1 MRILII
7 GAVAGGTTAST
18 QARRNDSNAEIVIYE
33 KDKDISYSGCSLPYY
48 IGGLVKERQYIVPRD
63 SERFKEKYNVDV
75 KIRHEV
81 IAIDAENKNITVKN
95 LDTGEEFKDNY
106 DELVI
111 ATGASPFVPVKQW
124 LQHENVFTLRNVVS
138 ADEIKEYILKNN
150 TKKALLVGAGAIN
163 LELCENLQE
172 HGIEITVL
180 EAQNQVMGPLDED
193 IALKLEEYIKDKG
206 VIVYTGEKL
215 SSIEGEKIATKVITD
230 RREIETDI
238 IILGMG
244 VRPNTDLAQKSGV
257 EIGKTKAIHVNDRM
271 QTNIPHI
278 YAAGD
283 CIEVYSLPHDD
294 YVYRSL
300 GSLANKTGRIAGKN
314 ATGEDITFKGILSTG
329 IFKVFDMT
337 IAMVGMNER
346 EAKGLNKKFKSYSF
360 EMPSKPFFMP
370 GAGKMLIKVI
380 VDEDTDKILG
390 VQIIGDDGVDKTID
404 IFSTCMM
411 FGAKYNRDLSNL
423 DLAYAPPYSP
433 ALGNVIQ
440 AGIIMEG
447 SLGK

>member
-18 QARRNDSNAEIVIYE
+18 QARRNDSKAEIVIYE

-48 IGGLVKERQYIVPRD
+48 IGGLVKERKHIVPRD

-75 KIRHEV
+75 KTRHEV
-81 IAIDAENKNITVKN
+81 IDIDAENKNITVKN
-95 LDTGEEFKDNY
+95 LETGEEFKDNY

-111 ATGASPFVPVKQW
+111 ATGASPFVPVKEW
-124 LQHENVFTLRNVVS
+124 LPKENVFTLRNVIS
-138 ADEIKEYILKNN
+138 ADKIKEYILKNN
-150 TKKALLVGAGAIN
+150 PKKALLVGAGAIN
-163 LELCENLQE
+163 LEMCENLQE
-172 HGIEITVL
+172 YGIEVTVL

-193 IALKLEEYIKDKG
+193 MALRLKEYIKQKG
-206 VIVYTGEKL
+206 VLVYTGEKL
-215 SSIEGEKIATKVITD
+215 SNIEGEKVATKVITD
-230 RREIETDI
+230 KREIDTDI

-244 VRPNTDLAQKSGV
+244 VRPNTDLAQKAGV

-283 CIEVYSLPHDD
+283 CIEVYSLPHED

-329 IFKVFDMT
+329 IFKVFDMAV
-337 IAMVGMNER
+337 AMVGMNER
-346 EAKGLNKKFKSYSF
+346 EAKGLNRKFKSYSF
-360 EMPSKPFFMP
+360 EMASKPFFMP
-370 GAGKMLIKVI
+370 GAGKMVIKML

-411 FGAKYNRDLSNL
+411 FGAKYNKDLSNL

>member
-7 GAVAGGTTAST
+7 GAVAGGTTAAT
-18 QARRNDSNAEIVIYE
+18 QAIRNDSKAEIVIYE

-48 IGGLVKERQYIVPRD
+48 IGGLVKERKHIAPRD
-63 SERFKEKYNVDV
+63 SEHFKKKYNVDV
-75 KIRHEV
+75 KVRHEV
-81 IAIDAENKNITVKN
+81 IDIDVENKNITVKN
-95 LDTGEEFKDNY
+95 LETGEEFKDNY

-111 ATGASPFVPVKQW
+111 ATGASPFVPVKEW
-124 LQHENVFTLRNVVS
+124 LHKENVFTLRNVIS

-150 TKKALLVGAGAIN
+150 PKKALLVGAGAIN

-172 HGIEITVL
+172 YGIEVTVL

-193 IALKLEEYIKDKG
+193 MALKLEEYLKEKG

-215 SSIEGEKIATKVITD
+215 SSMEGEKTAAKVITEK
-230 RREIETDI
+230 REIDTDM

-244 VRPNTDLAQKSGV
+244 VRPNTDLAQKAGV
-257 EIGKTKAIHVNDRM
+257 ELGKTRAIHVNDRM
-271 QTNIPHI
+271 QTNVPHI

-283 CIEVYSLPHDD
+283 CIEVYSLPHED

-337 IAMVGMNER
+337 VALVGMNER
-346 EAKGLNKKFKSYSF
+346 EAKGLNEKCKSHMFK
-360 EMPSKPFFMP
+360 MASKPSFMP
-370 GAGKMLIKVI
+370 GAGEMVIKMII
-380 VDEDTDKILG
+380 DEETDKILG
-390 VQIIGDDGVDKTID
+390 VQIIGDDGVDKIID
-404 IFSTCMM
+404 IFATCMM
-411 FGAKYNRDLSNL
+411 FGAKYNKDLSGL

-433 ALGNVIQ
+433 SLSPVIQ
-440 AGIIMEG
+440 AGIIVEG